1 MKAEPDAACD
11 CKYHSGRQ
19 AKPLNMELQ
28 FANFELSVNTATP
41 IIVRVME
48 RHIKVDAC

>member
-11 CKYHSGRQ
+11 CKYHSGRH
-19 AKPLNMELQ
+19 AKPPNMELQ